1 MPNIQDLSADY
12 YAEDDIIGAEE
23 EKKAKKKKKINW
35 IVGLSVTAVLLVGLA
50 LIYYFLVTDWIAD
63 YRTIPYLTYRYSE
76 DDETAVITSITL
88 EQEDDKKTYPENF
101 RIPSK
106 INGRTIV
113 GIEDQAF
120 MGATRL
126 RKVTMP
132 NTITYI
138 GDECFSGCTSLETIE
153 FSTGLTSIGVDAFY
167 NTKYLAN
174 LPDNDVTIVNNILVD
189 VGSNYF
195 KPNTLLVNTEAKANE
210 LKKNERY
217 ADCSVALYSD
227 LNKGQEISYWL
238 DGLFRNNDKLVYV
251 EMPDYL
257 DYVPVRAFQ
266 NCSNLIGIDFPE
278 EVTSIGN
285 YAFADC
291 ENLVDADVPE
301 QVTSIGNYAFKG
313 TSANIT
319 DISHVTSLGEG
330 AFQDCLGVTSIIYPG
345 EWTELTVEVV
355 IDDDG
360 NTKEES
366 YPMPVMDNIPAYCFD
381 GCVNLTD
388 FSFADESAIY
398 TIGTAAF
405 RNTSITEFTVPHSV
419 TYLLNE
425 TFSGC
430 EKLESVSF
438 YNNSLGTEH
447 SVYSTRVYEYELQ
460 VFENVY
466 TDGIE
471 TLYASMFNGCT
482 SLDNISLYDY
492 NTAKTGFVTVSG
504 TDTAGTFHLPTT
516 FTQNKMSDDS
526 SLFSNTLVTEVYINS
541 DLERL
546 GSYAF
551 DGCSALTNVYFP
563 TIEDEVEETVIVDSV
578 LERFGEGAFRNCTSL
593 EGFNYL
599 PSTLNYIGTNTFYNC
614 SSLASMDMS
623 NTVVDHIYAS
633 AFEDCVSLSSVTLSR
648 STTAINTGAFKGCVS
663 LDSIILP
670 SSART
675 LQTGVFT
682 DEIDEDHESPLIIY
696 YEADEETVST
706 STYLSADWYDD
717 TCLLYTYSDEEPAEG
732 TTPLYDGYWHYDD
745 NGEPAIWNL
754 TSTDPT

>member
-12 YAEDDIIGAEE
+12 YAEDDVVGAEE
-23 EKKAKKKKKINW
+23 EKRSKRKKKINW

-76 DDETAVITSITL
+76 DDDTAVITSITL
-88 EQEDDKKTYPENF
+88 EQEDEKKTYPENF

-126 RKVTMP
+126 KKVTMP
-132 NTITYI
+132 DTITYI
-138 GDECFSGCTSLETIE
+138 GDECFSGCTSLEEIQ
-153 FSTGLTSIGVDAFY
+153 FSAGLTSIGVDAFY

-174 LPDNDVTIVNNILVD
+174 LPNDDVTIWNDILIN
-189 VGSNYF
+189 VGANYF
-195 KPNTLLVNTEAKANE
+195 KPNTLLVNTQEKGNE
-210 LKKNERY
+210 LKRDERY
-217 ADCSVALYSD
+217 ADCEIALYSD
-227 LNKGQEISYWL
+227 LNKGVDISYWL

-266 NCSNLIGIDFPE
+266 NCSNLIGIEFPE
-278 EVTSIGN
+278 GVTSIGN

-301 QVTSIGNYAFKG
+301 QVTSIGSYAFKG
-313 TSANIT
+313 TSANIS

-330 AFQDCLGVTSIIYPG
+330 AFQDCLGVTSIVYPG

-355 IDDDG
+355 IDDEG
-360 NTKEES
+360 HTKEET

-388 FSFADESAIY
+388 FSFADESAIF

-405 RNTSITEFTVPHSV
+405 RNTSLTEFTVPHSV

-425 TFSGC
+425 TFAGC
-430 EKLESVSF
+430 EDLESISF

-447 SVYSTRVYEYELQ
+447 SVYSTRIYEYELQ
-460 VFENVY
+460 VFESVY

-482 SLDNISLYDY
+482 SLNNISLYDY
-492 NTAKTGFVTVSG
+492 NSAKTGFEIVTG
-504 TDTAGTFHLPTT
+504 TDAEGSFHFPTT
-516 FTQNKMSDDS
+516 FTQNRMSDDS
-526 SLFSNTLVTEVYINS
+526 SLFANTFVTDVYLDS
-541 DLERL
+541 GLERL

-551 DGCSALTNVYFP
+551 DGCTSLKNVYFP
-563 TIEDEVEETVIVDSV
+563 ETYDIDGSTIIADSV

-593 EGFNYL
+593 VGFNYL
-599 PSTLNYIGTNTFYNC
+599 PASLNYIGTNTFYNC
-614 SSLASMDMS
+614 VSLASMDMS
-623 NTVVDHIYAS
+623 NTVVNHIYAS
-633 AFEDCVSLSSVTLSR
+633 AFEGCTALESVNISR

-682 DEIDEDHESPLIIY
+682 DEIDEDHKDKLAIY

-706 STYLSADWYDD
+706 STYLSADWYDE
-717 TCLLYTYSDEEPAEG
+717 TCLLYTYSEEEPEEG
-732 TTPLYDGYWHYDD
+732 TTPLYDGYWHY
-745 NGEPAIWNL
+745 NESGEPVIWG
-754 TSTDPT
+754 STNQPD